1 MLVSMSSQCNISEY
15 PLINPTVPEY
25 LIKKLFT
32 RWPSNLKLNG
42 GEQQKDHEKMA
53 IKEFV
58 IDIMEFVKNRKYR
71 NQGD

>member
-1 MLVSMSSQCNISEY
+1 MSISKANENEFGFL
-15 PLINPTVPEY
+15 PIHT
-25 LIKKLFT
+25 LFVNF
-32 RWPSNLKLNG
+32 WPSNLKLNG